1 MTLMVE
7 FFNFTAMEAHGLT
20 TVIIFLLILVD
31 RSPLKF
37 AMVFLFVFRVQAT
50 QTVKMLATSSN
61 KNNI

>member
-1 MTLMVE
+1 MMLMVE
-7 FFNFTAMEAHGLT
+7 LFSFTAMEAHGLT

-37 AMVFLFVFRVQAT
+37 AMVFLFVFRVQVT